1 MKVLLLLLL
10 CLLSTINAM
19 SIKTSDTKEYC
30 FTVKGKPGQYLH
42 FSYIV
47 RGRNEDNV
55 ALKVNYC
62 HFKNFSSIMR
72 TRETTTRRRKNWT

>member
-1 MKVLLLLLL
+1 MKVLLFLVLYLFSVI
-10 CLLSTINAM
+10 STI

-55 ALKVNYC
+55 ALKVNKSLI
-62 HFKNFSSIMR
+62 KNL
-72 TRETTTRRRKNWT
+72 